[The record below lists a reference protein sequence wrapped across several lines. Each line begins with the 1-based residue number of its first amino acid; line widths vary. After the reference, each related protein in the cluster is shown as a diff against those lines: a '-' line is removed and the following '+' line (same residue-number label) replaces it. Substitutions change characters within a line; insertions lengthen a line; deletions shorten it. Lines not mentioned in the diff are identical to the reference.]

1 MTKLIRCLEEVLRK
15 GEKSI
20 VFSQWTGF
28 MDLLEIA
35 LKRKNIGFLRFDGKL
50 LQKQRE
56 RVLKEFSESKD
67 KLVRIC
73 IRLYYFVGLEFFFKR

>member
-73 IRLYYFVGLEFFFKR
+73 ICIYYFVGLDFFKR